1 MKYTEEQRKRYKIPV
16 DNPEY
21 KKDMIQEGIQ
31 QNIED
36 HYYKPEPDKY
46 LVFESK
52 LNTMQL

>member
-1 MKYTEEQRKRYKIPV
+1 MKYTEEQWKRYKIPV

-52 LNTMQL
+52 MNK